1 MASETPGQ
9 PPPPEDAVARGAAFV
24 IDNWDALGVAEH
36 DNVLHLPAALKRRT
50 KTGGIAEVPV
60 MLRNVTNAHRFKARV
75 QSRALALSWG
85 LDLDRDRDQVEQLEN
100 YAILAYAIRDPRTFD
115 QHMASVDLLL
125 THYDTQSLAEIW
137 GRYNVWVEMLDPRFG
152 EMSGEQLWQVIV
164 KVARQRTPAPLVE
177 LAGHEQFSCIVAM
190 ALAACSSPTRPSWV
204 GSSETST
211 QAS

>member
-152 EMSGEQLWQVIV
+152 EMTAEQLWQVI
-164 KVARQRTPAPLVE
+164 ARIAREKTPAFLVSMSSVMQFTSIVSMAE
-177 LAGHEQFSCIVAM
+177 LA
-190 ALAACSSPTRPSWV
+190 LDSPKRPSWLQ
-204 GSSETST
+204 SSETSK
-211 QAS
+211 AAE